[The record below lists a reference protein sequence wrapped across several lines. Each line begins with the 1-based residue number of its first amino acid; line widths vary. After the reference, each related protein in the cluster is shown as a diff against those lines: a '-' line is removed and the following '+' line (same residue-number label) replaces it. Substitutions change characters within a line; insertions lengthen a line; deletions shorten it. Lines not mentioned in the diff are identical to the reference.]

1 MVEYA
6 VLVAHMGLGS
16 LGSFARSAE
25 VWLSHVNW
33 ELVAWVVLGLIAL
46 RIVTWAFDFRRL

>member
-6 VLVAHMGLGS
+6 VLVAHMGLAS

-25 VWLSHVNW
+25 VWLARVNW
-33 ELVAWVVLGLIAL
+33 EVVGYVGLALIAL
-46 RIVTWAFDFRRL
+46 RIVTWALRHR

>member
-6 VLVAHMGLGS
+6 VLVAHMGLAS

-33 ELVAWVVLGLIAL
+33 ELVGWVVLGLIAL